1 MAESSE
7 SPGSQTPIETT
18 ETPAPAPAQSNSV
31 DVPLTTEQIRAMK
44 NITERIYAYREPEYD
59 SHLVHVTI

>member
-18 ETPAPAPAQSNSV
+18 ETPAPAQSNSA
-31 DVPLTTEQIRAMK
+31 DVPVTTEQIRAMK
-44 NITERIYAYREPEYD
+44 GITERIYAYREPEYD
-59 SHLVHVTI
+59 SHLVL